1 MKISEYSFILLGSNM
16 GDREG
21 IITQAIDM
29 IVNECGDLIDKS
41 YLYES
46 ESWGFETEQWF
57 LNQVIEIKSTLSPQR
72 LIYNLLSI
80 ETQLGRDRLHHYDNY
95 VSRVIDLDILYYDN
109 LVMNNNIIT
118 LPHPKLH
125 LRRFTL
131 LPLCDI
137 APDFIHPVL
146 NKPNKEL
153 LNSCKDI
160 SAVKLYKSR
169 DKV

>member
-1 MKISEYSFILLGSNM
+1 MNISKNSFILLGSNM
-16 GDREG
+16 GDRESV
-21 IITQAIDM
+21 ITQAIYM
-29 IVNECGDLIDKS
+29 IIKECGDLIGQS

-46 ESWGFETEQWF
+46 EPWGFETEQWF

-72 LIYNLLSI
+72 LMSDLLSI
-80 ETQLGRDRLHHYDNY
+80 ETQLGRDRSHHYNHY
-95 VSRVIDLDILYYDN
+95 VSRIIDLDILYYDD
-109 LVMNNNIIT
+109 LVISNNIIT

-146 NKPNKEL
+146 NRTNREL
-153 LNSCKDI
+153 LDSCEDI
-160 SAVKLYKSR
+160 SAVRLYESIK
-169 DKV
+169 